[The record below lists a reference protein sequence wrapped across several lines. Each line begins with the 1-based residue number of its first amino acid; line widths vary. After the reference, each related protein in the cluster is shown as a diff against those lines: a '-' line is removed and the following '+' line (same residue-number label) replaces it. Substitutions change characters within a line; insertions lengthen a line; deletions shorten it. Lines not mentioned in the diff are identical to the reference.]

1 MWGAM
6 DNDVFHLTFAH
17 VSGILMGSKDIL
29 HSEQT
34 VIELLEERC
43 WNLGWRGVR
52 KEGSEEH
59 LSCYHQ
65 GM

>member
-1 MWGAM
+1 MM
-6 DNDVFHLTFAH
+6 QDNDVETL
-17 VSGILMGSKDIL
+17 VLPMLSGILMGSKDIL

-34 VIELLEERC
+34 VIELGKKGGESS
-43 WNLGWRGVR
+43 
-52 KEGSEEH
+52 KEGEVEH

>member
-1 MWGAM
+1 M
-6 DNDVFHLTFAH
+6 L
-17 VSGILMGSKDIL
+17 SGILMGSKDIL

-34 VIELLEERC
+34 VIELGKKGGESS
-43 WNLGWRGVR
+43 
-52 KEGSEEH
+52 KEGEVEH